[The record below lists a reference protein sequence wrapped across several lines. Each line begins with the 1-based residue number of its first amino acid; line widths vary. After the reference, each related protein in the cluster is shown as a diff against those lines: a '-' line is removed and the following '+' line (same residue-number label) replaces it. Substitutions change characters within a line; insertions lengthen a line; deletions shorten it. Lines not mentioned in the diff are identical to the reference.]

1 MDPIAGMIG
10 ALVAAVLGFFGG
22 QRSGRGVG
30 LAEGRREALHVA
42 LHQSMDAP
50 PPQKADRPDFV
61 RAPSRLPFSD
71 QSE

>member
-10 ALVAAVLGFFGG
+10 ALAAAVLGFFGG

-42 LHQSMDAP
+42 LHQSLEEPPAP
-50 PPQKADRPDFV
+50 KPERPGFV
-61 RAPSRLPFSD
+61 RASTRLPFSD
-71 QSE
+71 PSE